1 VWRARRKPHG
11 GGYEEEEGGGVGDP
25 QKSRSASFLLLVT
38 AWPREGS
45 GGGGDRETRGGVVCG
60 LRLRYLPIRSRFSL
74 RSSGIFFLCF
84 SAPSLVPALGSR
96 QLGDGIGSYL
106 EIFEGSFLNKR
117 TRS

>member
-45 GGGGDRETRGGVVCG
+45 GGGEDRETRGGVVCG
-60 LRLRYLPIRSRFSL
+60 LRCATCRFARAFRCGLVGFSSSVSPLHRSCPRWVRASWGMGLARIWKSLKVRF
-74 RSSGIFFLCF
+74 
-84 SAPSLVPALGSR
+84 
-96 QLGDGIGSYL
+96 
-106 EIFEGSFLNKR
+106 
-117 TRS
+117 